1 MQSLQRTPFLT
12 EEARQSRRRH
22 RHIRRVPP
30 SARCTA
36 HRKHIRDCHVK
47 HEEEVWIIDDD
58 NRTGCPDL
66 ALAGQAQ
73 RPCARRGT
81 RAVNPHGASVW
92 HPSPKIRVSTVC
104 PEAGKEAGHVAV
116 SSLRKLSSGGTATP
130 TAILLSS
137 RRVSASLTTCQG
149 SWLGPSPC
157 AAASHG
163 REGGARPL
171 IDWLQ
176 MGTARVGRGETLP
189 SQPLSVKASGLCT
202 LPQVLR
208 ASLGPFGVPVVLVR
222 PHGPRGDTCHHGTPP
237 AIRGFAERQGPT

>member
-1 MQSLQRTPFLT
+1 MVYAHFTCKKGINQFVKIGIEPFASPSRGCL
-12 EEARQSRRRH
+12 RQM
-22 RHIRRVPP
+22 
-30 SARCTA
+30 
-36 HRKHIRDCHVK
+36 
-47 HEEEVWIIDDD
+47 
-58 NRTGCPDL
+58 CPDL
-66 ALAGQAQ
+66 ARQGQVQ

-81 RAVNPHGASVW
+81 RAVNPHDASVW

-104 PEAGKEAGHVAV
+104 PEAGKEAGHVAI

-137 RRVSASLTTCQG
+137 RRVSASLTTYQG

-176 MGTARVGRGETLP
+176 MGTTRVGRRETLP
-189 SQPLSVKASGLCT
+189 SQPLRASGLRT

-222 PHGPRGDTCHHGTPP
+222 PYIPAVTHVTTDPSCHPR
-237 AIRGFAERQGPT
+237 IRRATRRPLCASIFC